1 MITNYYNITFKL
13 FMINIKVLKLCQG
26 KKNMLLIYHINN
38 NLLLNSLSLFDASI
52 KRTFFK
58 K

>member
-1 MITNYYNITFKL
+1 
-13 FMINIKVLKLCQG
+13 MINIKVLKLCQG

-38 NLLLNSLSLFDASI
+38 NLLLNSLSLFNASI